1 MALTSRPR
9 AIVVE
14 AAVVLALFG
23 LAFAVSLA
31 AMRQFREAGVQ
42 PFFYQS
48 NFEPA
53 VMMACGR
60 GFGIAA
66 SPPQELAE
74 FLQVKRD
81 AFDCALLPDSTS
93 TRPLTSAAN
102 ANWYYLY
109 GASAGVWGLTGVSW
123 TALDVLVSLMS
134 AVSAVMLFGLFRTVA
149 GPAVSVVFALLLV
162 LSPANLT
169 RLLSLRDYSK
179 APFVLAAIWILAV
192 LLLRPLSRARMLALA
207 GLYGAVVG
215 FGYGFRTD
223 LALMVPFGAL
233 MVALFPPGALR
244 ANWLRN
250 GLAAGVLLFTFAVVA
265 APVIG
270 GLKLGGCQYHFS
282 LLGLTTPLTQELRLT
297 SSIYRFGD
305 QLTDEFIEVKAADF
319 ASRILDVPVPAQC
332 SAEYDAAT
340 GQLYTTMATTF
351 PADLVVRA
359 YASVLMILRVGLAV
373 PEMMQPV
380 PPFPASAVASA
391 GYAIVNR
398 VTSLLAPAGP
408 LLVMVAIGIAWA
420 QSARLGLA
428 LSIFVLFLGG
438 YPAIRFEERHW
449 FHLRFLPWWAALV
462 VIAQVLPAARRA
474 WTQPAF
480 VRGALGVAG
489 LLFALAGALGAARVI
504 QAHSVEVLVGEY
516 LAAPTEAVAS
526 VIERGSFVRV
536 DWHPQDYGVS
546 PQHWGSDLLS
556 VSVEP
561 ALCGAAPPAVRVTYQ
576 ADGPRHDLSTTLDLP
591 ISSGN
596 GAPTRL
602 FIPVFWKGLG
612 DQTNLKFDGLEV
624 VGGPGSCL
632 GPISKVSARAV
643 LPLWIHLQ
651 ADADWSGQPLY
662 QSMKLPR
669 LLSRQP

>member
-1 MALTSRPR
+1 MALTSRQR

-23 LAFAVSLA
+23 AAFAVSLA

-60 GFGIAA
+60 GFGITP
-66 SPPQELAE
+66 SPTQELTD

-81 AFDCALLPDSTS
+81 DFDCALLPGSMVTQ
-93 TRPLTSAAN
+93 PLTSAAN

-109 GASAGVWGLTGVSW
+109 GAAAGVWRLTGVSW
-123 TALDVLVSLMS
+123 SALDALVSLMS
-134 AVSAVMLFGLFRTVA
+134 GVSAIMLFGLFRTVA
-149 GPAVSVVFALLLV
+149 GPAVSVAFALLLV
-162 LSPANLT
+162 ISPANLT

-179 APFVLAAIWILAV
+179 APFVLAAILILAV
-192 LLLRPLSRARMLALA
+192 LLLRPVSRARMLALA

-223 LALMVPFGAL
+223 LAVMVPFGAL
-233 MVALFPPGALR
+233 VVALFPAGALR

-250 GLAAGVLLFTFAVVA
+250 GLSAGVLLAAFAVVA
-265 APVIG
+265 SPVIG
-270 GLKLGGCQYHFS
+270 GLKFGGCQFHFS

-297 SSIYRFGD
+297 PSNYRFGD

-319 ASRILDVPVPAQC
+319 ASRVLDAPVPAWC
-332 SAEYDAAT
+332 SAEYDDAT
-340 GQLYTTMATTF
+340 GQLYTAMATTF

-373 PEMMQPV
+373 PEMMQPMA
-380 PPFPASAVASA
+380 PFPANAAASA
-391 GYAIVNR
+391 GFAIINR

-408 LLVMVAIGIAWA
+408 LLVLAALGIAWS
-420 QSARLGLA
+420 QSVRLGLA
-428 LSIFVLFLGG
+428 LSVFVLFLGG

-462 VIAQVLPAARRA
+462 VIAQVLPAARRG
-474 WTQPAF
+474 WTRPAF
-480 VRGALGVAG
+480 VRGGLGVAG
-489 LLFALAGALGAARVI
+489 LLFILAGALGAARVV

-536 DWHPQDYGVS
+536 DWNPQDYGML

-556 VSVEP
+556 VSVDP
-561 ALCGAAPPAVRVTYQ
+561 ALCGTAPPAVRVTYQ

-591 ISSGN
+591 VSSGN
-596 GAPTRL
+596 GGLTRL

-612 DQTNLKFDGLEV
+612 DHTNLKFEGLEV
-624 VGGPGSCL
+624 VNGSGSCL
-632 GPISKVSARAV
+632 GAISKVSARAA
-643 LPLWIHLQ
+643 LPLWLHLQ
-651 ADADWSGQPLY
+651 VAADWSRQPLY

-669 LLSRQP
+669 FFSR

>member
-1 MALTSRPR
+1 MALTSRQR
-9 AIVVE
+9 SIAIE

-23 LAFAVSLA
+23 AAFAVSLT
-31 AMRQFREAGVQ
+31 AMRQFREAGVE

-53 VMMACGR
+53 VMLACGR

-66 SPPQELAE
+66 SPPQELTD
-74 FLQVKRD
+74 FLLVKRD
-81 AFDCALLPDSTS
+81 HFDCALLPGSTAIQ
-93 TRPLTSAAN
+93 PLTSAAN

-109 GASAGVWGLTGVSW
+109 GAAAGVWTLAGVSW
-123 TALDVLVSLMS
+123 TALDTLVSLMGG
-134 AVSAVMLFGLFRTVA
+134 VSAIMLFGLFRTVA
-149 GPAVSVVFALLLV
+149 GRAVSVAFALILV
-162 LSPANLT
+162 MSPANLT

-179 APFVLAAIWILAV
+179 APFVLAAILILV
-192 LLLRPLSRARMLALA
+192 VMLLRPWSHPRMLALA

-223 LALMVPFGAL
+223 LAVMVPFGAVV
-233 MVALFPPGALR
+233 VALFPPGALR

-250 GLAAGVLLFTFAVVA
+250 GQAAGVLLAAFAVVA
-265 APVIG
+265 SPVIG
-270 GLKLGGCQYHFS
+270 GLKFGGCQFHFS

-297 SSIYRFGD
+297 APIYRFGD

-319 ASRILDVPVPAQC
+319 ASRVLDAPVPAWC
-332 SAEYDAAT
+332 SAEYDNAT
-340 GQLYTTMATTF
+340 GQLYTAMATTF

-373 PEMMQPV
+373 PEMMQPMA
-380 PPFPASAVASA
+380 PFPANAAASA
-391 GYAIVNR
+391 GYAIINR

-408 LLVMVAIGIAWA
+408 LLVLVALGMAWA
-420 QSARLGLA
+420 QSVRLGLA
-428 LSIFVLFLGG
+428 LSVFVLFLGG

-462 VIAQVLPAARRA
+462 VIAQILPAARHG
-474 WTQPAF
+474 WTRPAM
-480 VRGALGVAG
+480 VRGVVGVAG
-489 LLFALAGALGAARVI
+489 LLLALAGALGAVRMVQAR
-504 QAHSVEVLVGEY
+504 SVRVLVGEY

-536 DWHPQDYGVS
+536 DWHPHDYGML

-556 VSVEP
+556 VSVDP
-561 ALCGAAPPAVRVTYQ
+561 TLCGASPQAVRVTYQ
-576 ADGPRHDLSTTLDLP
+576 ADGPAHDLSTTLDLP
-591 ISSGN
+591 VSSGN
-596 GAPTRL
+596 GGPTRL

-612 DQTNLKFDGLEV
+612 DHTNLKFEGLEV
-624 VGGPGSCL
+624 VSGPGSCL
-632 GPISKVSARAV
+632 GPISRVSARAA

-651 ADADWSGQPLY
+651 AAADWSRQPLY
-662 QSMKLPR
+662 QSMKPPR
-669 LLSRQP
+669 LLSR